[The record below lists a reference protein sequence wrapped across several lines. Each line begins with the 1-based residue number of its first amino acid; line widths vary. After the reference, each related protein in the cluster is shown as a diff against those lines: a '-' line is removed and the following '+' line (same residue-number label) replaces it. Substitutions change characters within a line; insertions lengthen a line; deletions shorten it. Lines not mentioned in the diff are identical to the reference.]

1 VKKTTTTTI
10 LSSRK
15 KEATPRHGDAGTHPV
30 SRWKGRSPSK
40 PGKLVTTRPA
50 EELEAA
56 KATTRKQRRK
66 RQREQRPC
74 PSERRHPGCRRRRGR
89 GRGHATVVIWWNNDG
104 WTEREI
110 CRRS

>member
-1 VKKTTTTTI
+1 VKKKKTTTTTTTL

-15 KEATPRHGDAGTHPV
+15 KEATPGTHPV

-89 GRGHATVVIWWNNDG
+89 GHATVVIWWNNDG
-104 WTEREI
+104 WTEKEMSSS
-110 CRRS
+110 RS